1 MENFRIV
8 YYHLTDN
15 YLDVDDT
22 TFYLYEKLDG
32 TDVDTF
38 NDIWDD
44 KKILKLISDY
54 RKVIIKDF
62 ERYLKYVVKQLD
74 NNEGLSSEMQNIID
88 TYNNGVD
95 YTPNNDSNFITLT
108 DDYLY
113 FNNVENEIDEL
124 LLGSLDSEEAFIY
137 ETAVIVK
144 RDYKEFYFITKAIN
158 ILTIDEKYV
167 VKAFSIADGKVQEK
181 VFNQK
186 VETYSEEYDREDIE
200 KVLMKIK
207 KLEDK

>member
-22 TFYLYEKLDG
+22 TLYWYEKLDG

-38 NDIWDD
+38 NGIWDD
-44 KKILKLISDY
+44 KKILKLITDL
-54 RKVIIKDF
+54 REVIIKDF
-62 ERYLKYVVKQLD
+62 ERYLKYVVKKLD
-74 NNEGLSSEMQNIID
+74 NNEGLASKMQNIID

-108 DDYLY
+108 DEYLY

-124 LLGSLDSEEAFIY
+124 LLGSLDRDEAFIY
-137 ETAVIVK
+137 ETAVIVN
-144 RDYKEFYFITKAIN
+144 RNYKEFYFITKATN
-158 ILTIDEKYV
+158 ILTIEEKYE

-181 VFNQK
+181 SFNKK
-186 VETYSEEYDREDIE
+186 VDTYSEKYDREDI
-200 KVLMKIK
+200 KNVLIKIK

>member
-22 TFYLYEKLDG
+22 TLYWYEKLDG
-32 TDVDTF
+32 TDVDTYH
-38 NDIWDD
+38 DIWDD
-44 KKILKLISDY
+44 KKILKLIADY
-54 RKVIIKDF
+54 RKIIVKDF
-62 ERYLKYVVKQLD
+62 ERYLKYVVKKLN
-74 NNEGLSSEMQNIID
+74 NNEGLTLEMQNVID

-95 YTPNNDSNFITLT
+95 YTPNNDSSFITLT

-124 LLGSLDSEEAFIY
+124 LLGSLDREEAFVY

-144 RDYKEFYFITKAIN
+144 RDYKEFYFITKATN
-158 ILTIDEKYV
+158 VLSVEEKYE

-181 VFNQK
+181 VFERK
-186 VETYSEEYDREDIE
+186 VDTYSEEYDREDIE

-207 KLEDK
+207 RLENK

>member
-22 TFYLYEKLDG
+22 TLYWYEKLDG
-32 TDVDTF
+32 TDVDTYH
-38 NDIWDD
+38 DIWDD
-44 KKILKLISDY
+44 KKILKLIADY
-54 RKVIIKDF
+54 RKIIVKDF
-62 ERYLKYVVKQLD
+62 ERYLKYVVKKLN
-74 NNEGLSSEMQNIID
+74 NNEGLTLEMQNVID

-95 YTPNNDSNFITLT
+95 YTPNNDSSFITLT

-124 LLGSLDSEEAFIY
+124 LLGSLDREEAFVY
-137 ETAVIVK
+137 ETSVIVK
-144 RDYKEFYFITKAIN
+144 RDYKEFYFITKATN
-158 ILTIDEKYV
+158 VLSVEEKYE
-167 VKAFSIADGKVQEK
+167 VKDFSIADGKVQEK
-181 VFNQK
+181 VFERK
-186 VETYSEEYDREDIE
+186 VDTYSEEYDREDIE

-207 KLEDK
+207 RLENK

>member
-22 TFYLYEKLDG
+22 TLYWYEKLDG
-32 TDVDTF
+32 TDVDTYH
-38 NDIWDD
+38 DIWDD
-44 KKILKLISDY
+44 KKILKLIADY
-54 RKVIIKDF
+54 RKIIVKDF
-62 ERYLKYVVKQLD
+62 ERYLKYVVKKLN
-74 NNEGLSSEMQNIID
+74 NNEGLTLEMQNVID

-95 YTPNNDSNFITLT
+95 YTPNNDSSFITLT

-113 FNNVENEIDEL
+113 FNNIENEIDEL
-124 LLGSLDSEEAFIY
+124 LLGSLDREEAFIY

-144 RDYKEFYFITKAIN
+144 RDYKEFYFITKATN
-158 ILTIDEKYV
+158 VLSVEEKYE
-167 VKAFSIADGKVQEK
+167 VKAFSIVDGKVQEK
-181 VFNQK
+181 VFKQK
-186 VETYSEEYDREDIE
+186 VDTYSEEYDREDIE

-207 KLEDK
+207 RLENK

>member
-22 TFYLYEKLDG
+22 TLYWYEKLDG
-32 TDVDTF
+32 TDVDTYH
-38 NDIWDD
+38 DIWDD
-44 KKILKLISDY
+44 KKILKLIADY
-54 RKVIIKDF
+54 RKIIVKDF
-62 ERYLKYVVKQLD
+62 ERYLKYVVKKLN
-74 NNEGLSSEMQNIID
+74 NNEGLTLEMQNVID

-95 YTPNNDSNFITLT
+95 YTPNNDSSFITLT

-113 FNNVENEIDEL
+113 FNNIENEIDEL
-124 LLGSLDSEEAFIY
+124 LLGSLDREEAFIY

-144 RDYKEFYFITKAIN
+144 RDYKEFYFITKATN
-158 ILTIDEKYV
+158 VLSVEEKYE
-167 VKAFSIADGKVQEK
+167 VKAFSIVDGKVQEK
-181 VFNQK
+181 VFKQK
-186 VETYSEEYDREDIE
+186 VDTYSEEYDREDI
-200 KVLMKIK
+200 KRVLMKIK